1 MEMTVYADLLFA
13 INAAI
18 NYLLLCGSAAISGV
32 PARKLRLLGA
42 AALGGLYAVMTV
54 LPGMEAAGGFLCQSL
69 CAALMLL
76 AAFGWKRSTV
86 RQGLFFFALS
96 FVFSGAVL
104 LAVQLIEPNMMLLG
118 GRAYYAVTTPAL
130 LLLAGLIYGL
140 AAVVL
145 SGWGTHT
152 GGDLVSL
159 SLSLEHRQLSLKAL
173 RDTGNT
179 LRDPISGQSVL
190 VTDWQVLSRLLPDA
204 GIQSSHVR
212 DPAAL
217 MQRLSRQYPQLRFR
231 LIPYQAVG
239 VESGLL
245 LALRCCLEEKKGHRQ
260 ERLVAFSPTP
270 VSEEGRFDAL
280 IGGKI
285 A

>member
-1 MEMTVYADLLFA
+1 MTVYADLLFA

-18 NYLLLCGSAAISGV
+18 NYLLLCGSAAIGGV
-32 PARKLRLLGA
+32 PIKRLRLLGA
-42 AALGGLYAVMTV
+42 AVLGGLYAVMTV
-54 LPGMEAAGGFLCQSL
+54 LPGMEAVGGFLCQSL

-96 FVFSGAVL
+96 FAFSGAVL
-104 LAVQLIEPNMMLLG
+104 LAVQLIEPNMLLLG

-159 SLSLEHRQLSLKAL
+159 SLALEHRQLSLKAL

-179 LRDPISGQSVL
+179 LRDPMTGQSVL
-190 VTDWQVLSRLLPDA
+190 VTDWQVLSHLLPDA
-204 GIQSSHVR
+204 GLQSSHFR
-212 DPAAL
+212 DPAKL
-217 MQRLSRQYPQLRFR
+217 MQQLSGQYPQFRFR

-239 VESGLL
+239 VEAGLL
-245 LALRCCLEEKKGHRQ
+245 LALRCRLEEKKGHPQ

>member
-1 MEMTVYADLLFA
+1 MTVYADLLFA

-18 NYLLLCGSAAISGV
+18 NYLLLCGSAAIGGV

-42 AALGGLYAVMTV
+42 ALLGGLYAVMTV

-96 FVFSGAVL
+96 FAFSGAVM

-130 LLLAGLIYGL
+130 LFLAGLIYGL

-159 SLSLEHRQLSLKAL
+159 DLSVENRQLSLKAL

-179 LRDPISGQSVL
+179 LTDPISGQSVL
-190 VTDWQVLSRLLPDA
+190 VADWQVLSRLLPNA
-204 GIQSSHVR
+204 GIQSSHLR

-231 LIPYQAVG
+231 LVPYQAVG
-239 VESGLL
+239 VEAGLL
-245 LALRCCLEEKKGHRQ
+245 LALRCRVEEKRGRHQ
-260 ERLVAFSPTP
+260 EQLVAFSPTP

>member
-1 MEMTVYADLLFA
+1 MTVYADLLFA

-18 NYLLLCGSAAISGV
+18 NYLLLCGSAAIGGV

-42 AALGGLYAVMTV
+42 ALLGGLYAVMTV

-96 FVFSGAVL
+96 FAFSGAVM

-130 LLLAGLIYGL
+130 LFLAGLIYGL

-159 SLSLEHRQLSLKAL
+159 DLSVENRQLSLKAL

-179 LRDPISGQSVL
+179 LTDPISGQSVL
-190 VTDWQVLSRLLPDA
+190 VADWQVLSRLLPNA
-204 GIQSSHVR
+204 GIQSSHLR

-231 LIPYQAVG
+231 LVPYQAVG
-239 VESGLL
+239 VEAGLL
-245 LALRCCLEEKKGHRQ
+245 LALRCRVEEKRGRRQ
-260 ERLVAFSPTP
+260 EQLVAFSPTP

>member
-1 MEMTVYADLLFA
+1 MTVYVDLLFA

-18 NYLLLCGSAAISGV
+18 NYLLLRGSAAIGGV
-32 PARKLRLLGA
+32 PANRLRLLA
-42 AALGGLYAVMTV
+42 AALFGGLYAVITV
-54 LPGMEAAGGFLCQSL
+54 LPGMETLSGFVCQSL

-76 AAFGWKRSTV
+76 AAFGWKRTTV

-96 FVFSGAVL
+96 FAFSGAVL
-104 LAVQLIEPNMMLLG
+104 LAVQVAEPGLTFLG

-145 SGWGTHT
+145 CGWGAHT
-152 GGDLVSL
+152 GGDLVHCSL
-159 SLSLEHRQLSLKAL
+159 SLGSRQLTLKAL

-179 LRDPISGQSVL
+179 LTDPISGQSIL
-190 VTDWQVLSRLLPDA
+190 VTDWQILSRLLPEA
-204 GIQSSHVR
+204 RLQAPHFR
-212 DPAAL
+212 DPARL
-217 MQRLSRQYPQLRFR
+217 MQQLSVKYPQYRFR

-239 VESGLL
+239 VEAGLL
-245 LALRCCLEEKKGHRQ
+245 LAVRCGVAPKKGPFRQ
-260 ERLVAFSPTP
+260 QLVAFSPTP
-270 VSEEGRFDAL
+270 VSTEGRFDAL